1 MKTETTNLWK
11 TIPGMCEEI
20 PTITAYIPDNKTSA
34 GAVVILPGGGY
45 RKRAPHEGKRYAE
58 FLTDNGITAFVVE
71 YRVAPHRFP
80 LPLLDARR
88 GIKFVR
94 FFADKYGIDK
104 SKIAIMGSSA
114 GGHLAALTSTYF
126 KDIETNT
133 PSDEIDGEDFI
144 PNAQILCYPVIKL
157 LEEGVAHIGSG
168 RQLLGEMRDTLAKG
182 LEPHTLVTA
191 KTPPAFIWHTHAD
204 SEVNVI
210 NSLEYAKSLKN
221 NGVDAELHVFPHGR
235 HGMGLADIP
244 DPSDTH
250 GKLSK
255 HVSQWSGL
263 LLNWLRYMG
272 F

>member
-1 MKTETTNLWK
+1 MKIETANLWN
-11 TIPGMCEEI
+11 TIPGMCEETPI
-20 PTITAYIPDNKTSA
+20 ITAYTPDNKTSD
-34 GAVVILPGGGY
+34 GTVVILPGGGY
-45 RKRAPHEGKRYAE
+45 RNRAPHEGKGYAE
-58 FLTDNGITAFVVE
+58 FFAKNGITAFVVD
-71 YRVAPHRFP
+71 YRVSPHRFP

-114 GGHLAALTSTYF
+114 GGHLTALTSTYF
-126 KDIETNT
+126 KDIQTDT
-133 PSDEIDGEDFI
+133 PADEIDKEDFI

-168 RQLLGEMRDTLAKG
+168 QRLLGEMRDTLAKDF
-182 LEPHTLVTA
+182 EPHTLVTA

-210 NSLEYAKSLKN
+210 NSLEYTKSLRN
-221 NGVDAELHVFPHGR
+221 NGIDAELHVFPHGE
-235 HGMGLADIP
+235 HGLGLADTADESNI
-244 DPSDTH
+244 DY
-250 GKLSK
+250 KVLN
-255 HVSQWSGL
+255 HVSQWSSL
-263 LLNWLRYMG
+263 LLNWLKYIG